1 MNQKNSLTK
10 LQKQLR
16 MLEDED
22 KNLQNF
28 SENYKKK
35 LSEEIKKFN
44 PKQIKNT
51 PIVEQKFTVW
61 QRILKTLG
69 IN

>member
-1 MNQKNSLTK
+1 MNQKSSLTK
-10 LQKQLR
+10 LQKQLK

-22 KNLQNF
+22 KSIQNF
-28 SENYKKK
+28 TENYKKK
-35 LSEEIKKFN
+35 FSEELKKLD
-44 PKQIKNT
+44 PKKIKNT
-51 PIVEQKFTVW
+51 PIVEKKYTIW

>member
-1 MNQKNSLTK
+1 
-10 LQKQLR
+10 

-22 KNLQNF
+22 KSIQNF
-28 SENYKKK
+28 TENYKKK
-35 LSEEIKKFN
+35 FSEELKKMD
-44 PKQIKNT
+44 PKEIKNT
-51 PIVEQKFTVW
+51 TLVEKKYTIW

>member
-1 MNQKNSLTK
+1 MNQKSSLTK
-10 LQKQLR
+10 LQKQLK

-22 KNLQNF
+22 KIIQNF

-35 LSEEIKKFN
+35 FSEELKKMD
-44 PKQIKNT
+44 PKEIKNT
-51 PIVEQKFTVW
+51 ILVEKKYTLW

-69 IN
+69 MN

>member
-1 MNQKNSLTK
+1 MNQKSSLTK
-10 LQKQLR
+10 LQKQLK

-22 KNLQNF
+22 KSIQNF
-28 SENYKKK
+28 TENYKKK
-35 LSEEIKKFN
+35 FSEELKKMD
-44 PKQIKNT
+44 PKEIKNT
-51 PIVEQKFTVW
+51 TLVEKKYTIW

>member
-35 LSEEIKKFN
+35 LSEEIKKLN

>member
-22 KNLQNF
+22 KNLKNF

>member
-1 MNQKNSLTK
+1 
-10 LQKQLR
+10 

-22 KNLQNF
+22 KNLKNF

>member
-10 LQKQLR
+10 LQKQLK

-22 KNLQNF
+22 KSIQNF
-28 SENYKKK
+28 TENYKKK
-35 LSEEIKKFN
+35 FSEELKKMD
-44 PKQIKNT
+44 PKEIKNT
-51 PIVEQKFTVW
+51 TLVEKKYTIW

>member
-10 LQKQLR
+10 LQKQLK

-22 KNLQNF
+22 KIIQNF

-35 LSEEIKKFN
+35 FSEELKQLD
-44 PKQIKNT
+44 PKEIKNT
-51 PIVEQKFTVW
+51 PIVEKKYTVW

>member
-10 LQKQLR
+10 LQKQLKI
-16 MLEDED
+16 LEDED
-22 KNLQNF
+22 KSIQNF

-35 LSEEIKKFN
+35 FSEELKKMD
-44 PKQIKNT
+44 PKEIKNT
-51 PIVEQKFTVW
+51 ILVEKKYTLW